1 MRFNLIRRKKEMKR
15 EQKTQ
20 KVIGYL
26 RVSSLAQVDDGTS
39 LARQREQI
47 EAFCKVKGFQDVQFL
62 EDDGISGFKTTAR
75 KGYTKLIELCKKKQ
89 VDVVIVYDLSRLSR
103 SVRETLAFVEDVIEK
118 NHISFV
124 SLNNDIDTTTPQGK
138 AFLTLTA
145 TFNQLYR
152 DEIAYKTAEALRHK
166 QAKAEKTGGT
176 VPYGYQA
183 IDGKLYPVE
192 REQEAIRLM
201 QELREEGKSLRAIAG
216 ALEVAGYQTKTG
228 KGSWS
233 AKVVSDVL
241 RIHSPFVSQE
251 RAIL

>member
-1 MRFNLIRRKKEMKR
+1 MKR

-20 KVIGYL
+20 RVVGYV
-26 RVSSLAQVDDGTS
+26 RVSSQAQVDDGTS
-39 LARQREQI
+39 LSRQREQI
-47 EAFCKVKGFQDVQFL
+47 EAYCKLKGYQDIEFL

-75 KGYTKLIELCKKKQ
+75 KGYTKLIELCKKHK

-103 SVRETLAFVEDVIEK
+103 SVRETLAFIEDVIEK

-152 DEIAYKTAEALRHK
+152 DEIAYKTKEALRHK
-166 QAKAEKTGGT
+166 AKRAEKTGGT
-176 VPYGYQA
+176 IPYGYSVL
-183 IDGKLYPVE
+183 DGKLYPVA
-192 REQEAIRLM
+192 REQEAIKLM
-201 QELREEGKSLRAIAG
+201 QGLKDEGYSLRAIA
-216 ALEVAGYQTKTG
+216 ATLEDKGYQTKTG
-228 KGSWS
+228 KGKWS

-241 RIHSPFVSQE
+241 RIHSLE
-251 RAIL
+251 CKEAGYEAIL